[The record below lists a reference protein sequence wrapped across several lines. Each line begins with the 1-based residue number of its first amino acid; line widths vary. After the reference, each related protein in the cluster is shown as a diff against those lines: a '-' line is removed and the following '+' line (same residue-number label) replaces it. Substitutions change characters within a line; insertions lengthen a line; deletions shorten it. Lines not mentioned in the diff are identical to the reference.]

1 MVERPATAADL
12 DIKARAHMLPAATAR
27 ERWPTIRTPSRPISA
42 FATFGIRH
50 TALAQRFKE
59 GSKLRGD
66 AALGQSATS
75 LVPLFGN
82 SLVDGNACFEHPWPN
97 LTCLSPQKIR
107 AGLAIAVISTVGTRS
122 ELVDRI
128 EV

>member
-1 MVERPATAADL
+1 
-12 DIKARAHMLPAATAR
+12 
-27 ERWPTIRTPSRPISA
+27 
-42 FATFGIRH
+42 
-50 TALAQRFKE
+50 LAQRFKE